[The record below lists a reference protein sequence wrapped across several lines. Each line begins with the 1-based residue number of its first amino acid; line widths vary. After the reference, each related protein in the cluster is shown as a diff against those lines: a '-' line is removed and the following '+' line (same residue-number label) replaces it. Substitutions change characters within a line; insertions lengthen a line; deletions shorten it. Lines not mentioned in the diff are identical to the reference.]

1 MITSLYCTLAD
12 VKSELNAE
20 STVDDQKIMRGIR
33 QLSRRIDR
41 MFRSNVAV
49 FVPNILTR
57 QIALDSVNINS
68 WDRTLI
74 VRVPGV
80 GYAPLLSVTSVVVG
94 NQTLVVGTNVQAYP
108 TSVTPIGQLQLIG
121 DRAASWYTYIACNT
135 TAWGTQFATI
145 GGVWGYNVDYANA
158 WLEVDALDA
167 GIDASVTTL
176 TVDDVD
182 GDNPYGEAPRISAGN
197 LIQIDDEW
205 MDVIAT
211 DTATNAVTV
220 IRGVNG
226 STAAPHAMGAA
237 VSVYLV
243 DENIRRICRQAA
255 NNYAKIGAFDIVRI
269 TDFATIQFAP
279 DLLQEIAD
287 LLNLFA
293 NG

>member
-12 VKSELNAE
+12 VRSELNAD
-20 STVDDQKIMRGIR
+20 STIDDKKVMRGIR
-33 QLSRRIDR
+33 QLSRRVDR
-41 MFRSNVAV
+41 MFRSNVAL

-57 QIALDSVNINS
+57 QVMIDGVNVSS
-68 WDRTLI
+68 WNNTLML
-74 VRVPGV
+74 RPTDAT
-80 GYAPLLSVTSVVVG
+80 YAPLLDPTGVTV
-94 NQTLVVGTNVQAYP
+94 NNRALVIGTNVQGYP
-108 TSVTPIGQLQLIG
+108 PLTSPITALQLMG
-121 DRAASWYTYIACNT
+121 DCCVSWYDYCNT
-135 TAWGTQFATI
+135 VTRGPRFATI
-145 GGVWGYNVDYANA
+145 AGVWGYNVDYANA

-167 GIDASVTTL
+167 DINASVTTL

-182 GDNPYGEAPRISAGN
+182 GDNPYGESPRISAGN
-197 LIQIDDEW
+197 VIQIDDEW

-211 DTATNAVTV
+211 DTATNSVTV

-226 STAAPHAMGAA
+226 STAAAHSGGAV

-255 NNYAKIGAFDIVRI
+255 NSYAKIGAFDIVRI

-287 LLNLFA
+287 LLQMFA
-293 NG
+293 NE